1 MKLLETG
8 GKRARLYF
16 PSSIRDRY
24 GLDGNAAIGIQ
35 IECDGDQP
43 VAVLD
48 PNGAEGASNLVRPVT
63 VKANGQAQIDFPRQV
78 AQAVG
83 YLGSELE
90 LEDQEGRLLLRRI
103 TSGE

>member
-8 GKRARLYF
+8 GKRARLYL

-24 GLDGNAAIGIQ
+24 GLDGNAEIGIR
-35 IECDGDQP
+35 IECDDEQP
-43 VAVLD
+43 IAVLD
-48 PNGAEGASNLVRPVT
+48 PNGAEGAYDLVRPVT

-78 AQAVG
+78 AQAMG

-90 LEDQEGRLLLRRI
+90 LEDQEGLLLLWRI
-103 TSGE
+103 PSGE